1 MEHSQ
6 KILSYS
12 CTPLY
17 VITITLENI
26 CDGKEDIKLYQ
37 RFFKSIGS
45 AKKQLSELRKK
56 ILDKGYNYAFSG
68 KNYHCGDGSIWYC
81 YDNDNFDE
89 VTITLEDDLGTFYKT
104 IDNKFVLN
112 NSLGSGCWDSEE
124 KALKDIFNNPKYTFD
139 RFF

>member
-1 MEHSQ
+1 M
-6 KILSYS
+6 
-12 CTPLY
+12 LY
-17 VITITLENI
+17 VITITIENI
-26 CDGKEDIKLYQ
+26 FEGKEDIKLYQ

-45 AKKQLSELRKK
+45 AKKQLSELRYK

-89 VTITLEDDLGTFYKT
+89 VTITLDDDLDTFYKT

-112 NSLGSGCWDSEE
+112 NSFGCGCWDSEE
-124 KALKDIFNNPKYTFD
+124 EALKDIFNNPKYTFD